1 MAMSL
6 DYPGLAMTRTS
17 HTQSR
22 ALILT
27 ASRTGSPA
35 HQCSP
40 CPSSIHA
47 TSPAPQ
53 LSPLG

>member
-1 MAMSL
+1 MTMSL
-6 DYPGLAMTRTS
+6 NYPGLAMTRTS

-47 TSPAPQ
+47 ISPAPQ